1 MQRFIPLSIYVHIP
15 WCIRKCPYC
24 DFNSHAVKEE
34 GIPYEAYLRAL
45 ERDLVQDMVAF
56 PVQGRKIQSLFIGGG
71 TPSLFPPDIIA
82 RLLQIIETQCA
93 FLPNAEI
100 TLEANPGTID
110 HNAFKGFKQA
120 GVNRL
125 SIGVQSFQMDK
136 LKALGRIH
144 SAQDAILAIE
154 KAHKAGFE
162 NFNIDLMHGLPDQT
176 ISDALFDLK
185 TALSLLPNHL
195 SWYQLTLEPNTA
207 FYHHPPILP
216 QEKQLNDIQRIGQS
230 YLADNDFYPYEISAY
245 ARKQALHTLCE
256 TPEKERKDYRSKH
269 NLNYWMFG
277 DYLGLGA
284 GAHGKITDIQQNS
297 IIRYWKKRHPKHYLD
312 SNETFFDGKKTLAKD
327 EISLEFMMN
336 ALRLYQTIPA
346 SLFEERTGL
355 KFDDISKQ
363 LYEAE
368 KRGLISRH
376 ADFIETTLLGKNYL
390 DDLLQ
395 IFLQN

>member
-24 DFNSHAVKEE
+24 DFNSHAVKDE

-45 ERDLVQDMVAF
+45 ERDLMQDMIAF

-82 RLLQIIETQCA
+82 RLLQIIETQCV
-93 FLPNAEI
+93 FLQNAEI

-125 SIGVQSFQMDK
+125 SIGVQSFQTDK

-144 SAQDAILAIE
+144 NVQDAILAIE

-176 ISDALFDLK
+176 VSDALFDLK

-216 QEKQLNDIQRIGQS
+216 EEKQLNDIQKIGQS

-245 ARKQALHTLCE
+245 ARKQALRTLCKI
-256 TPEKERKDYRSKH
+256 PEKEKTDYRSQH

-277 DYLGLGA
+277 DYLGIGA

-297 IIRYWKKRHPKHYLD
+297 IIRYWKKRHPTHYLA
-312 SNETFFDGKKTLAKD
+312 SNESFLDGKRMLAKD
-327 EISLEFMMN
+327 EIALEFMMN

-390 DDLLQ
+390 NDLLQ